1 MADSLR
7 ICLNMDVSSI
17 LTSFRH
23 AFRILVGSHRQSQW
37 LKVPNLLKTRKRHIL
52 RIKYNHFYYNI
63 IVRKY
68 ASKMCILMTMKEM
81 NYIVHNI
88 AIPYVKRLKIVG
100 CPIHTANEEAGFFF
114 FCSTNLKR
122 RMINLGLEIGGRRT
136 TEGRWM
142 QIQWSIFIDYK
153 KRKFLQL
160 EKISSSQIILCSMPK
175 KHARCLL
182 ERPVTRPDW
191 ENLTCHQTHEEAVL
205 DAAGALS
212 FVKSCMCREILVL
225 HSSS

>member
-1 MADSLR
+1 MS
-7 ICLNMDVSSI
+7 N
-17 LTSFRH
+17 
-23 AFRILVGSHRQSQW
+23 SHSQRRGR
-37 LKVPNLLKTRKRHIL
+37 VP
-52 RIKYNHFYYNI
+52 
-63 IVRKY
+63 
-68 ASKMCILMTMKEM
+68 
-81 NYIVHNI
+81 
-88 AIPYVKRLKIVG
+88 
-100 CPIHTANEEAGFFF
+100 FF

-142 QIQWSIFIDYK
+142 QIQRSIFIDYE

-191 ENLTCHQTHEEAVL
+191 ENLTCHHTHEEAVL

-225 HSSS
+225 HSSSWCTVAVQWWWEELAIVFSFLEQFVWRAAAIL